1 MLTNSNSQ
9 PTQYALKV
17 NGVKIGQWAQKV
29 LAENALVAL
38 PAETQPLAEIVPV
51 DPSGRELLFG

>member
-1 MLTNSNSQ
+1 MLTNNNNQ
-9 PTQYALKV
+9 TQYALKV

-38 PAETQPLAEIVPV
+38 PIETQPLAEIVPV
-51 DPSGRELLFG
+51 DSSGRELLFG